1 MNGDMMQFQPWS
13 RSETNNRLSYER
25 YDMIQPDN
33 IQKMFMYTE
42 KVSEEVDI
50 CDNNFDKH
58 CIVLCILVL
67 TPVMK
72 IT

>member
-1 MNGDMMQFQPWS
+1 
-13 RSETNNRLSYER
+13 
-25 YDMIQPDN
+25 
-33 IQKMFMYTE
+33 MYTE

-50 CDNNFDKH
+50 CGNNFDKH
-58 CIVLCILVL
+58 CIVLCILIL